1 MWALLAGRTPPARE
15 LVGTPELR
23 LEAVLGD
30 ARFAILDTLLD
41 DLLNTDPRVRLADWL
56 VVVDELQAFQGV
68 LSGVESSFKPG
79 DLEESMRLAQRL
91 GQLPS
96 VQDFS
101 RRCTSEQRMQDW
113 ATSHVVSHLQQEA
126 SSLGDELA
134 ALTNASIGAVG
145 FQVST
150 GGINLRTL
158 IELEPRLGFPDY
170 DSDMMVLGNSGAFV
184 LLTIMPITDLKFP
197 ALYLGL
203 FLLHRAGEFWILR
216 APVLPHSPGGL
227 PGPAINR
234 YHEVLGPLPMM
245 RQSSLGR
252 SLEFCRETM
261 ELFRDMRRR
270 YLFAVANDQDVY
282 DGTVWRD

>member
-1 MWALLAGRTPPARE
+1 
-15 LVGTPELR
+15 
-23 LEAVLGD
+23 
-30 ARFAILDTLLD
+30 
-41 DLLNTDPRVRLADWL
+41 
-56 VVVDELQAFQGV
+56 
-68 LSGVESSFKPG
+68 VESSFKPG

-216 APVLPHSPGGL
+216 GSGATAFS
-227 PGPAINR
+227 
-234 YHEVLGPLPMM
+234 
-245 RQSSLGR
+245 
-252 SLEFCRETM
+252 
-261 ELFRDMRRR
+261 
-270 YLFAVANDQDVY
+270 
-282 DGTVWRD
+282 WRTPRASHQ

>member
-1 MWALLAGRTPPARE
+1 
-15 LVGTPELR
+15 
-23 LEAVLGD
+23 VLGD

-56 VVVDELQAFQGV
+56 VVVEELQALQGV
-68 LSGVESSFKPG
+68 LSGVESSSKPG
-79 DLEESMRLAQRL
+79 DLEKSMRLAQRL
-91 GQLPS
+91 GQLPA

-101 RRCTSEQRMQDW
+101 RRRTSEQRMQEW
-113 ATSHVVSHLQQEA
+113 ATSQVVSHLQQEA

-134 ALTNASIGAVG
+134 ALTKASSGAVG

-227 PGPAINR
+227 SGPAINR

-245 RQSSLGR
+245 RQSSLDR
-252 SLEFCRETM
+252 SLEYCRETM
-261 ELFRDMRRR
+261 ELFRDMTRR